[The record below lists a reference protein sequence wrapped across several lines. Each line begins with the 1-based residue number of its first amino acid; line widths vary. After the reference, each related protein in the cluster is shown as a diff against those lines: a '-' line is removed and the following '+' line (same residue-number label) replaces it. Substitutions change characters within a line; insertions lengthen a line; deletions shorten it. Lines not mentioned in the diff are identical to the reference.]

1 MNSSKDFY
9 NFAFVILFLL
19 FVSHFTNKKV
29 EGFILNK
36 SNNNVNNNVNDNVN
50 VNNVNVKQGLKG
62 YNKEDKTFV
71 DANVDYG
78 THIPKTMVNEHQSL
92 SSLEKIHYENLPPV
106 QINDKL
112 DASLAMWTPSAYSG
126 IPHGKLELL
135 GRNNVIE
142 GNTLFTGEEDK
153 MEDPFEGTDTSNY
166 SLLNNS
172 GSDYGSNPGSNP
184 VEVHFIYADWCGY
197 SKKSEPAFDLLVERK
212 DVKTSNGKSV
222 VFVKT
227 DIDDDGNKELISGIF
242 KDVKGYPSYR
252 VVSNGKSFELNESG
266 RSVAALIES
275 VEKFNSN

>member
-29 EGFILNK
+29 EGFLLNK
-36 SNNNVNNNVNDNVN
+36 SNDFNDNVN
-50 VNNVNVKQGLKG
+50 VNVNSVNVKQSLKG

-135 GRNNVIE
+135 GTNNVIE
-142 GNTLFTGEEDK
+142 GNTLFTGEENE
-153 MEDPFEGTDTSNY
+153 MEDPFQGTDTSNY

-172 GSDYGSNPGSNP
+172 GSGSGSGS
-184 VEVHFIYADWCGY
+184 VEVHFIYAEWCGH
-197 SKKSEPAFDLLVERK
+197 SKKSEPAFDLLVEKK
-212 DVKTSNGKSV
+212 DVKTSDGKNV

-227 DIDDDGNKELISGIF
+227 DINDDGNKELINGIF

-266 RSVAALIES
+266 RSVSALIDAAKNIS
-275 VEKFNSN
+275 T